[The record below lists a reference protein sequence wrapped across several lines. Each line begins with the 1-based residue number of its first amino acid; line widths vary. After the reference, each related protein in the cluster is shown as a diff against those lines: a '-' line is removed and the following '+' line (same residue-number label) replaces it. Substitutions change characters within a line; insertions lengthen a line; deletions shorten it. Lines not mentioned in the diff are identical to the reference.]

1 MQFDV
6 YNSVIETSVGDV
18 SNVSEHFRLL
28 CYASH
33 MWPVLHCL
41 SVCLSVCL
49 CVCVCVSVSASVDC
63 YQCETTREVDVESYM
78 AHETTWQTS
87 FYEQYKTLVRRN
99 LLRDRE
105 RHLSRL
111 HVSQLLFVA
120 VFAGL
125 VWFRTERTERTA
137 EDRIGI
143 V

>member
-1 MQFDV
+1 M
-6 YNSVIETSVGDV
+6 
-18 SNVSEHFRLL
+18 
-28 CYASH
+28 C
-33 MWPVLHCL
+33 
-41 SVCLSVCL
+41 
-49 CVCVCVSVSASVDC
+49 VSASVEY